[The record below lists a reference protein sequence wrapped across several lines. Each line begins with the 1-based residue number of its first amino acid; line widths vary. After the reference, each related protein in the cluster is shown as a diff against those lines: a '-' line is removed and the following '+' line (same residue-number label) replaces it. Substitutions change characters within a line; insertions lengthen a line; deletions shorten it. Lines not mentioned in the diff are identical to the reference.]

1 VYTGVAETEEES
13 SSVYSGVA
21 DLQLQK
27 VRKSVALCI
36 QVWLTYSYRR
46 GGRVY
51 RYVFGCG

>member
-1 VYTGVAETEEES
+1 VYTGVAEREEES

-27 VRKSVALCI
+27 GRKSVAVCI

-46 GGRVY
+46 GGRV
-51 RYVFGCG
+51 